1 MVYCGEMPGIQPE
14 SSLFLIMLWGLG
26 MVVVFNFL
34 KVKKKVLEYG
44 KSMLGT
50 AGFTLSLTRS
60 F

>member
-1 MVYCGEMPGIQPE
+1 MPGIQPE

-34 KVKKKVLEYG
+34 KVKKKVLQYG

-50 AGFTLSLTRS
+50 ADFTLSLTRS